1 MIGWLQRHARSHR
14 YFQVLFWA
22 LFVLLVLYVL
32 NRLSGVLAPFFVA
45 AAIAYW
51 LDPAVDWLERRGMKR
66 TPAILLLLLGFLIFI
81 TGLMLIIVPLLVR
94 EINMMGD
101 KLPVY
106 VTRAHQNLLP
116 WIEKTFHTTVPRTL
130 GELIDRAGAD
140 AQTLAKSAMSS
151 AQTVVGETFKSALTL
166 LRIVLNLVLVPVFAF
181 YLLRDFDRIMEG
193 LRKLIPERRR
203 TFVVDVARD
212 IDKVLSAWFRGQLTV
227 MLIDGALYMIGL
239 SILGVPMGDAIGAL
253 AGLLAFIPVV
263 GVLTSLALA
272 LFVTFLEFQGWG
284 QVIGVVALF
293 AAVPTIEMTIVVP
306 RVIGGR
312 VGLGPVAVIVSLLLG
327 AELLGFL
334 GILLAVP
341 AAAVVNVLLGRVR
354 SAYEG
359 SAFFTRS
366 GQAGEPPPEAPPP
379 SAESPPPAA
388 PPPEASPAAP
398 PAAAPPPEPPP

>member
-14 YFQVLFWA
+14 YFQICCWA
-22 LFVLLVLYVL
+22 LFALFVLYVL

-51 LDPAVDWLERRGMKR
+51 LDPAVDWMERKGMKR
-66 TPAILLLLLGFLIFI
+66 TPAILLLLLGFLVFL
-81 TGLMLIIVPLLVR
+81 TGILLIIVPLLVR
-94 EINMMGD
+94 EFNMMGD
-101 KLPVY
+101 KLPGY
-106 VTRAHQNLLP
+106 VQKAHHSLLP

-140 AQTLAKSAMSS
+140 AQSLAKSAMSS
-151 AQTVVGETFKSALTL
+151 LQTVVGGTFKSVFSL

-181 YLLRDFDRIMEG
+181 YLLRDFDTIVDKIR
-193 LRKLIPERRR
+193 LLVPERRR
-203 TFVVDVARD
+203 TFVVDVARE
-212 IDKVLSAWFRGQLTV
+212 IDRVLSAWFRGQLTV
-227 MLIDGALYMIGL
+227 IIIDGALYMIGL
-239 SILGVPMGDAIGAL
+239 SVLGVPMGVAIGAI

-263 GVLTSLALA
+263 GVLTSLTLA
-272 LFVTFLEFQGWG
+272 LLVTCLEFQGWG

-293 AAVPTIEMTIVVP
+293 AAVPTIEMTVVVP

-312 VGLGPVAVIVSLLLG
+312 VGLGPVAVIVALLLG
-327 AELLGFL
+327 AELLGFI

-341 AAAVVNVLLGRVR
+341 TAAVVNVLLGRIR

-366 GQAGEPPPEAPPP
+366 AQPEGEAPASPPPPGAPPP
-379 SAESPPPAA
+379 AAPPSPPPAA
-388 PPPEASPAAP
+388 PPS
-398 PAAAPPPEPPP
+398 PPPGGRSD

>member
-14 YFQVLFWA
+14 YFQVCFWA
-22 LFVLLVLYVL
+22 LFVLFVLYVL

-51 LDPAVDWLERRGMKR
+51 LDPAVDWMERKGMRR
-66 TPAILLLLLGFLIFI
+66 TPAILLLLLGFLIVL
-81 TGLMLIIVPLLVR
+81 TGILLIIVPLLVR

-101 KLPVY
+101 KLPIY
-106 VTRAHQNLLP
+106 VQRAHQNLLP
-116 WIEKTFHTTVPRTL
+116 WIERTFHTTVPRTL

-140 AQTLAKSAMSS
+140 AQTLAKSAMGSV
-151 AQTVVGETFKSALTL
+151 QTVVGETFKSVFTL
-166 LRIVLNLVLVPVFAF
+166 LRIVLNLILVPVFAF
-181 YLLRDFDRIMEG
+181 YLLRDFDTILEG
-193 LRKLIPERRR
+193 LRKLVPERRR
-203 TFVVDVARD
+203 TIVVDVARD
-212 IDKVLSAWFRGQLTV
+212 IDRVLSAWFRGQLTV
-227 MLIDGALYMIGL
+227 MVIDGALYMIGL
-239 SILGVPMGDAIGAL
+239 SILGVPMGVAIGAI

-272 LFVTFLEFQGWG
+272 LFVTFLEFHGWG

-293 AAVPTIEMTIVVP
+293 AAVPTIEMTVVVP

-327 AELLGFL
+327 AELLGFI

-341 AAAVVNVLLGRVR
+341 TAAVVNVLLGRIR

-359 SAFFTRS
+359 SAFFTRVAP
-366 GQAGEPPPEAPPP
+366 AGGLPPDDAPPG
-379 SAESPPPAA
+379 AEPGETKPAEPTA
-388 PPPEASPAAP
+388 DDGPAKT
-398 PAAAPPPEPPP
+398 

>member
-14 YFQVLFWA
+14 YFQVCFWA
-22 LFVLLVLYVL
+22 LFVLFVLYVL

-51 LDPAVDWLERRGMKR
+51 LDPAVDWMERKGMRR
-66 TPAILLLLLGFLIFI
+66 TPAILLLLLGFLIVL
-81 TGLMLIIVPLLVR
+81 TGILLIIVPLLVR

-101 KLPVY
+101 KLPIY
-106 VTRAHQNLLP
+106 VQRAHQNLLP

-140 AQTLAKSAMSS
+140 AQTLAKSAMGSV
-151 AQTVVGETFKSALTL
+151 QTVVGETFKSVFTL
-166 LRIVLNLVLVPVFAF
+166 LRIVLNLILVPVFAF
-181 YLLRDFDRIMEG
+181 YLLRDFDTILEG
-193 LRKLIPERRR
+193 LRKLVPERRR
-203 TFVVDVARD
+203 TIVVDVARD
-212 IDKVLSAWFRGQLTV
+212 IDRVLSAWFRGQLTV
-227 MLIDGALYMIGL
+227 MVIDGALYMIGL
-239 SILGVPMGDAIGAL
+239 SILGVPMGVAIGAI

-272 LFVTFLEFQGWG
+272 LFVTFLEFHGWG

-293 AAVPTIEMTIVVP
+293 AAVPTIEMTVVVP

-327 AELLGFL
+327 AELLGFI

-341 AAAVVNVLLGRVR
+341 TAAVVNVLLGRIR

-359 SAFFTRS
+359 SAFFTRVAP
-366 GQAGEPPPEAPPP
+366 AGGLPPDDAPPG
-379 SAESPPPAA
+379 AEPGETKPAEPTA
-388 PPPEASPAAP
+388 DDGPAKT
-398 PAAAPPPEPPP
+398 